1 MATFTAQYWLGSA
14 HNSTEFEADERLR
27 DDGERLEEIARQEL
41 RFKFGRHTASQ
52 AELTGIYIELDRDAI
67 ANQIRLE
74 LDRLSGQGYDTNL
87 WSIEAIVEDAVRQL
101 EEAGNSEAQIRYDGL
116 KYFTVNAI
124 Y

>member
-52 AELTGIYIELDRDAI
+52 AEFTGIYIKLDRDAI

>member
-52 AELTGIYIELDRDAI
+52 AEFTGIYIE
-67 ANQIRLE
+67 QIRLE
-74 LDRLSGQGYDTNL
+74 LDRLSEQGYDTNL
-87 WSIEAIVEDAVRQL
+87 WSIEAIVENAVRQL
-101 EEAGNSEAQIRYDGL
+101 EKTGNSEAEIRYDGL

>member
-27 DDGERLEEIARQEL
+27 DDGERLKEIARQEL

-52 AELTGIYIELDRDAI
+52 AEFTGIYIELDRDAI

>member
-27 DDGERLEEIARQEL
+27 DDSEQLEEIARREL
-41 RFKFGRHTASQ
+41 RFKFGRNTANR

-67 ANQIRLE
+67 ANQIRVE
-74 LDRLSGQGYDTNL
+74 LDKLSEQGYNTNL
-87 WSIEAIVEDAVRQL
+87 WSIEATVEGAIRQF
-101 EEAGNSEAQIRYDGL
+101 EETGNSVAEIRYDGL

>member
-1 MATFTAQYWLGSA
+1 MATFTAQYWLGST
-14 HNSTEFEADERLR
+14 HHSTEFEADERLR
-27 DDGERLEEIARQEL
+27 DDGEKLEEIARQEL

-52 AELTGIYIELDRDAI
+52 AEFTGIYIELDRDAI

-74 LDRLSGQGYDTNL
+74 LDRLRKQGYDTNL

-101 EEAGNSEAQIRYDGL
+101 EETGNSEAEIRYDGL
-116 KYFTVNAI
+116 KYFTVSAI

>member
-52 AELTGIYIELDRDAI
+52 AEFTGIHIELDRDAI

>member
-52 AELTGIYIELDRDAI
+52 AEFTGIYIELDRDAI
-67 ANQIRLE
+67 ANQIRLG

-87 WSIEAIVEDAVRQL
+87 WSIEAIVEDAVRQF

>member
-27 DDGERLEEIARQEL
+27 DDSEQLEKIARREL
-41 RFKFGRHTASQ
+41 RLKFGRNTADR
-52 AELTGIYIELDRDAI
+52 AEFTGIYIELDRDAI
-67 ANQIRLE
+67 ANQIRVE
-74 LDRLSGQGYDTNL
+74 LDKLSEQGYNTNL
-87 WSIEAIVEDAVRQL
+87 WSIEATVEDAIRQF
-101 EEAGNSEAQIRYDGL
+101 EETGNSVAEIRYDGL